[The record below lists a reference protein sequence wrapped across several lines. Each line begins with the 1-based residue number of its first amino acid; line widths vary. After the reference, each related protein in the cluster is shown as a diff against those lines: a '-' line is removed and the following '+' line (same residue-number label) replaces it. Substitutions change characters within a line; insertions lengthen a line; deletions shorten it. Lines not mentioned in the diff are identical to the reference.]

1 MRSSTGV
8 KAATPVVVRKASE
21 LQSVVAAWRR
31 TGLVVG
37 LVPTMGALH
46 AGHANLIRAAAAEND
61 RTVVSIF
68 VNPLQFGAGEDF
80 DSYPRPLEADRQ
92 LAGVLGASAVY
103 APTPGEMY
111 PAGAATRIRV
121 SGLSDV
127 LEGVHR
133 PGHFEG
139 VATVV
144 AKLFNAC
151 RPDRA
156 YFGQKD
162 AQQAAV
168 VRRLASDLDTG
179 IEIRVCP
186 IVRDADGLALSSRNA
201 YLNTEERQAAL
212 SLSRALRS
220 ANTAFLAGER
230 DHGELRRLL
239 HDTLRQ
245 ELFANVDYAE
255 LVDPNDFVGPGQLAV
270 LAVRIGRTRLIDNH
284 LLGEPFAAA
293 LSG

>member
-8 KAATPVVVRKASE
+8 KTSTPLVVRKASE
-21 LQSVVAAWRR
+21 LREVVAAWRQKHL
-31 TGLVVG
+31 TVG
-37 LVPTMGALH
+37 LIPTMGALH
-46 AGHANLIRAAAAEND
+46 AGHASLIRAAAAENE

-80 DSYPRPLEADRQ
+80 ESYPRPFEKDRQ
-92 LAGVLGASAVY
+92 LARELGAAALY

-111 PAGAATRIRV
+111 RPGAATRVRV

-127 LEGVHR
+127 LEGVSR

-144 AKLFNAC
+144 AKLFNAS

-162 AQQAAV
+162 AQQAAL

-201 YLNTEERQAAL
+201 YLDSEEREAAL
-212 SLSRALRS
+212 ALSRALRS
-220 ANTAFLAGER
+220 ANGAFLAGER
-230 DHGELRRLL
+230 DPGQLRRMLQ
-239 HDTLRQ
+239 DTLRQ
-245 ELFANVDYAE
+245 EPRADVDYAE
-255 LVDPNDFVGPGQLAV
+255 VVDPVDFAGPGRLAV

-284 LLGEPFAAA
+284 LLGEQFAAA